1 MSNLD
6 KVFKP
11 RSIAIIGASRKKQ
24 TIGREIIH
32 NLIEYEF
39 TGAIYPVNPN
49 ADSIHSVK
57 CYPSVKEIPGE
68 IDLAIITVPKQLVLG
83 VVDECGEKGI
93 KGLIVITAGFK
104 EVGAEGAALE
114 QKLVEKIKHYGMR
127 MVGPNCMGI
136 INNDEQIQ
144 MNATFAPTK
153 LSKGQIAFISQSGAL
168 GVAILENAAALQLG
182 ISCFASIGNKP
193 NISGNDLLEYWKNES
208 NTKLILMYLESFGN
222 PKKFIEIARGITR
235 FKPIIAVKSGRTV
248 AGARAASSHTGALAG
263 ADIIVD
269 EMFRQA
275 GVIRVPSI
283 EQLFD
288 LAMAFDKQPL
298 PHGDRVAILSNAGG
312 PAIMATDA
320 LINNGLTLAEL
331 SQKTKDDLRHVLSP
345 DASVTN
351 PIDTT
356 AGGNAV
362 IYGKALQILLADPN
376 VDSMMAIFVPP
387 MTEFAREV
395 ALQIVKINE
404 KYPEKTILCCF
415 MSQDKENISYL
426 RTHNIPTYIFPE
438 SAVAALAAMNEHRKW
453 RLKHEGTFKN
463 FDVKKDHVKKIIK
476 QAYKENRLYLGQSEV
491 FEILDAYGFRVA
503 ANTIV
508 KNEDE
513 AAAFAKK
520 LQKPVVLKV
529 HSSTIVHK
537 SDVGGVQV
545 DLRSESEVRHGYQ
558 AIYKNLKEKKLDGQ
572 IEGIVVQEMVKG
584 GKEVVLGMNHDK
596 QFGPVIMAGL
606 GGIYV
611 EVLKDVTFRIAPL
624 TDFDAKE
631 MLESLRSYPLLQGV
645 RGEKPVHIAT
655 VIEYILRLSQ
665 LVIDIEDIAEIDM
678 NPFMVFESKSDC
690 KIVDARI
697 KLMDRP

>member
-1 MSNLD
+1 MSSLD

-57 CYPSVKEIPGE
+57 CYSSVKEIPGE

-104 EVGAEGAALE
+104 EVGAEGAELE
-114 QKLVEKIKHYGMR
+114 QKLVEKIKQYGMR

-144 MNATFAPTK
+144 MNATFAPTR

-320 LINNGLTLAEL
+320 LISNGLTLAEL
-331 SQKTKDDLRHVLSP
+331 GQKTKDDLRQILSP

-404 KYPEKTILCCF
+404 QYPEKTILCCF

-463 FDVKKDHVKKIIK
+463 FDVKKDQVKKIIK
-476 QAYKENRLYLGQSEV
+476 HAYKENRLYLGQSEV

-513 AAAFAKK
+513 AAEFAKK

-558 AIYKNLKEKKLDGQ
+558 TIYKNLKEKKLDGQ
-572 IEGIVVQEMVKG
+572 IEGMVVQEMVKG

-611 EVLKDVTFRIAPL
+611 EVLKDVAFRIAPL

-631 MLESLRSYPLLQGV
+631 MIESLRSYPLLQGV

-665 LVIDIEDIAEIDM
+665 LVIDMEDIAEIDM
-678 NPFMVFESKSDC
+678 NPFMVFESKNDC